1 MYKTVILN
9 RNDVFN
15 VFKSNKSSFGEY
27 KTSFKNI
34 FPNFWPVV

>member
-15 VFKSNKSSFGEY
+15 VFKSNKSSFSEY
-27 KTSFKNI
+27 KRLLLKTFSQTFDL
-34 FPNFWPVV
+34 